1 MISTAGTTLMSKRTA
16 KSTFVGLEIEP
27 SAVHAASVSVNG
39 SVRLNAAGSQALDT
53 GIVRDGEVADV
64 DALAEALRTL
74 FAAHK
79 DLDRRVRIGVANQKI
94 VVRVLD
100 LPPLADRK
108 ELDAAIRFQAQDE
121 IPMPLDSAVLDFHPL
136 EIVQTNAGPR
146 QRVLLVAA
154 RRDMI
159 ERVLQA
165 ARAAGL
171 RPEGIDLAAFGM
183 VRALH
188 RSAAT
193 EGQVLYVSVG
203 GLTNLAVAQGTACLF
218 TRVVGGGLEA
228 IAIELAERRGLTL
241 EHSRAW
247 VDHVGLAAPLDM
259 IEGDAEIVQD
269 ARSILLEGVRRI
281 GGDVRNSLDF
291 HHAASVGGAGAAGVT
306 KAVLTGGSVAVP
318 GFAEALATE
327 LGLPVEV
334 GTVDGAPDGPLAG
347 RVTVA
352 AGLAMQESPS

>member
-1 MISTAGTTLMSKRTA
+1 MAKHTSK
-16 KSTFVGLEIEP
+16 KTFVGVEIEP

-39 SVRLNAAGSQALDT
+39 SVRLRAAGSQALET

-64 DALAEALRTL
+64 DALAEALRSL

-79 DLDRRVRIGVANQKI
+79 DLDKRVRLGIANQKI

-100 LPPLADRK
+100 LPPLQDRK

-136 EIVQTNAGPR
+136 EVVQTEAGPR

-159 ERVLQA
+159 DRVLLA
-165 ARAAGL
+165 ARTAGL

-188 RSAAT
+188 RADAG
-193 EGQVLYVSVG
+193 EGQVLYVTVG
-203 GLTNLAVAQGTACLF
+203 GLTNVAVAQGTTCLF

-228 IAIELAERRGLTL
+228 VAIELAERRGLTL

-247 VDHVGLAAPLDM
+247 LDHVGLAAPVDLV
-259 IEGDAEIVQD
+259 EGDPEIVSD
-269 ARSILLEGVRRI
+269 ARDILLEGVRRI

-291 HHAASVGGAGAAGVT
+291 HHAAGAGGATAPGVER
-306 KAVLTGGSVAVP
+306 AVLTGASVGVP
-318 GFAEALATE
+318 GFSDALSDE
-327 LGLPVEV
+327 LGLPVEIGSV
-334 GTVDGAPDGPLAG
+334 EGDEPYAG

-352 AGLAMQESPS
+352 AGLGMQEAAA